1 MSIDNLNMPFK
12 FGKAEH
18 LKSDKSISLLIT
30 EGFSFLVFP
39 IKVRWILVPKNDKI
53 SIKCG
58 FSVPKRKF
66 KKAVDRNYI
75 KRIMREAYRTNKE
88 ILTST
93 LQNNESQMHLLL
105 TFIGDDVPNFQYIES
120 KIILT
125 LQRLIKLHE
134 KGDNSCTDITGK
146 SV

>member
-1 MSIDNLNMPFK
+1 MPFK

-18 LKSDKSISLLIT
+18 LKSEKSISLLIT
-30 EGFSFLVFP
+30 DGFSFVIFP
-39 IKVRWILVPKNDKI
+39 LKIRWILVPKNEKI
-53 SIKCG
+53 SIKCA

-75 KRIMREAYRTNKE
+75 KRIMREAYRTNKSE
-88 ILTST
+88 LVS
-93 LQNNESQMHLLL
+93 LFEKNELQMHLLL

-134 KGDNSCTDITGK
+134 KSDNSGINISGK

>member
-1 MSIDNLNMPFK
+1 MPFK

-18 LKSDKSISLLIT
+18 LKSEKSISLLIT
-30 EGFSFLVFP
+30 DGFSFVIFP
-39 IKVRWILVPKNDKI
+39 LKIRWILVPKNEKI
-53 SIKCG
+53 SIKCA

-75 KRIMREAYRTNKE
+75 KRIMREAYRTNKSE
-88 ILTST
+88 LVS
-93 LQNNESQMHLLL
+93 LFEKNELQMHLLL

-134 KGDNSCTDITGK
+134 KSDNSGTNISGK

>member
-1 MSIDNLNMPFK
+1 MPFK

-30 EGFSFLVFP
+30 EGFSFVVFP
-39 IKVRWILVPKNDKI
+39 LKIRWILVPKNEKI
-53 SIKCG
+53 SIKCA

-75 KRIMREAYRTNKE
+75 KRIMREAYRTNKSE
-88 ILTST
+88 LVS
-93 LQNNESQMHLLL
+93 LFEKNELQMHLLL

-134 KGDNSCTDITGK
+134 KSDNSGINISGK

>member
-1 MSIDNLNMPFK
+1 MPFK

-18 LKSDKSISLLIT
+18 LKSEKSISLLIT
-30 EGFSFLVFP
+30 EGFSFVIFP
-39 IKVRWILVPKNDKI
+39 LKIRWILVPKNDNI

-75 KRIMREAYRTNKE
+75 KRIMREAYRINKSE
-88 ILTST
+88 LTAIVEK
-93 LQNNESQMHLLL
+93 NELQMHLLL

-125 LQRLIKLHE
+125 LQRLIKLNE
-134 KGDNSCTDITGK
+134 KSDNMGANISGK
-146 SV
+146 TV